1 MSSDSQTA
9 DLFAHARRNEVGLT
23 PLAERMRPRSL
34 AEFVGQHH
42 LSGEGR
48 ILERIFAAPRTP
60 SLILW
65 GPPGTGKTTLAR
77 LLATKKEA
85 FFETISATESGVK
98 AVREVVERAR
108 VRRDYEGRRTILF
121 IDEIHRFNK
130 AQQDALL
137 PHVEAGILTLVGATT
152 ENPSF
157 EVNAA
162 LLSRAR
168 VLVLRQLEHGALVA
182 LLRRALEDD
191 ERGLGAREVAVDE
204 GVLEGIAHVA
214 DGDARRALNALEL
227 AVELLGPEEASISKE
242 LAWEAL
248 GQRHLRYD
256 RAGDAHYDVT
266 SALIKSMR
274 ASDPDAA
281 VYYLARMLEAG
292 EDPMFVAR
300 RIVIFAAEDV
310 GNADPQA
317 LTVATAAA
325 SATHLI
331 GMPEAVLPLTQAATY
346 CALAPKSNATVQAYF
361 AARRLI
367 RTRGSEEVPMAVRN
381 APTGLMKGLGH
392 GRGYR
397 YPHAFVEGVDPTH
410 ASHLPEALARSL
422 DGERLFVRSSARGWE
437 ADAERALAERRRR
450 ALDDPAP
457 RPEGAKF
464 PEPVHDRD
472 DSEE

>member
-1 MSSDSQTA
+1 MPSDTA
-9 DLFAHARRNEVGLT
+9 DLFAHASRGAPELT
-23 PLAERMRPRSL
+23 PLAERMRPKAL
-34 AEFVGQHH
+34 DEFVGQGH
-42 LSGEGR
+42 LSGKGKV
-48 ILERIFAAPRTP
+48 LERIFAAQRTP

-77 LLATKKEA
+77 LLANKKGA
-85 FFETISATESGVK
+85 FFETLSATEAGVK
-98 AVREVVERAR
+98 DVRAIVSRAR
-108 VRRDYEGRRTILF
+108 QRRDYEQRRTILF

-137 PHVEAGILTLVGATT
+137 PHVEAGVLTLIGATT

-168 VLVLRQLEHGALVA
+168 VLVLRSLEHPALVD
-182 LLRRALEDD
+182 LLHRALHD
-191 ERGLGAREVAVDE
+191 EARGLGGQGVEADE

-227 AVELLGPEEASISKE
+227 AVELLGEGESTITKE

-292 EDPMFVAR
+292 EDPMFAAR

-317 LTVATAAA
+317 LVVANAAA

-331 GMPEAVLPLTQAATY
+331 GMPEAVLPLTQAVTY
-346 CALAPKSNATVQAYF
+346 CALAPKSNATIQAYF

-367 RTRGSEEVPMAVRN
+367 KARGGDEVPMQVRN
-381 APTGLMKGLGH
+381 APTSLMKSQGY

-397 YPHAFVEGVDPTH
+397 YPHEFPEGVNPEH
-410 ASHLPEALARSL
+410 RSHLPAPLAKML
-422 DGERLFVRSSARGWE
+422 DEQPDGRLFVHSTPRGWE
-437 ADAERALAERRRR
+437 GRAEAELAQRRTG
-450 ALDDPAP
+450 
-457 RPEGAKF
+457 GANIGR
-464 PEPVHDRD
+464 PVHDSD